1 MEKIIE
7 VNCQTGDAIERD
19 MTQEEFNVW
28 QEGVNFENQQQSA
41 KASALAKLERLGLTE
56 DEINAIIS

>member
-7 VNCQTGDAIERD
+7 VNCQTGDAVERD
-19 MTQEEFNVW
+19 MTQEEFDVW

-56 DEINAIIS
+56 DEINAIIG

>member
-7 VNCQTGDAIERD
+7 VNCETGDVIERN
-19 MTQEEFNVW
+19 MTQKEFDVW
-28 QEGVNFENQQQSA
+28 QEGVNFENQQQFA
-41 KASALAKLERLGLTE
+41 KASALAKLQSLGLTE

>member
-41 KASALAKLERLGLTE
+41 KASALAKLQSLGLTE

>member
-7 VNCQTGDAIERD
+7 VNCETGDVIERN
-19 MTQEEFNVW
+19 MTQEEFDVW

-41 KASALAKLERLGLTE
+41 KASALSKLQSLGLTE
-56 DEINAIIS
+56 DEINAILG

>member
-7 VNCQTGDAIERD
+7 VNCQTGDAVERD

-56 DEINAIIS
+56 DEINAIIG